1 MKKVWGGLMAAPV
14 PGSQRR
20 VIMFGHVKDFLAA
33 TGITRGYISETSNVK
48 ELAATYA
55 RPGVLMGEVGNEWS
69 GKFEP
74 VDQYGVVKAGPERLI
89 LTDVAA
95 AVAPFTQDMDRCVH
109 IGRPKTSPC
118 SDDCACWRNAIEAA
132 VAVIAVIRR
141 KGKPVGGG
149 GIPAPVSWQV
159 EGCSYETTWLTRRG
173 VVGGVPALVSCQYK
187 DCAEET
193 TYPLHMVAMWEGKP
207 ICQDCFD
214 EIGPFLVHAD
224 GTYGPDDETD
234 EEGDYIKW
242 SDLPP
247 VTLEQLS
254 A

>member
-149 GIPAPVSWQV
+149 GIPALVSCQV
-159 EGCSYETTWLTRRG
+159 EGCSY
-173 VVGGVPALVSCQYK
+173 
-187 DCAEET
+187 ET
-193 TYPLHMVAMWEGKP
+193 TYPLHMVAMWEGMP
-207 ICQDCFD
+207 ICSDCFD

-247 VTLEQLS
+247 VTLEHLS